1 MYTAPVAAGCSLHT
15 TEEPFDC
22 AEALQ
27 NWHVAF
33 GPLGGGSGGI
43 NRRLRRL
50 LLRQILGFCVK

>member
-22 AEALQ
+22 AAALQ

-33 GPLGGGSGGI
+33 GLSGVVQEGSTEDSE
-43 NRRLRRL
+43 
-50 LLRQILGFCVK
+50 GFCFAKS